1 MRHRLSRVGI
11 YTILMIAAFFC
22 LFPFYM
28 VVVTALKSLPEI
40 YSMPSWA
47 IPNHINWSGFVNAWN
62 GLSRGFVNSFEFTIP
77 AVAISVFLGS
87 LGGFGLTKIRF
98 KGANMIFLFLLFGM
112 FLPYQI
118 VLLPLV
124 KFMAMTHLYGN
135 ISSLILTHVAYG
147 IPITTLIFRN
157 FYSSIPMSLIEAGKV
172 DGANIWQIY
181 SKVILPLSIPA
192 VVVAVIW
199 QFTHIWNDFLFG
211 LVLGSTPS
219 VTPVTVLLNNLKGSM
234 ISQWNTLMAGALL
247 TMLPTVVVYLLMGK
261 YFVKGLL
268 GGSVKG

>member
-1 MRHRLSRVGI
+1 MNHKLTKIGT
-11 YTILMIAAFFC
+11 YTILIIAAFFC
-22 LFPFYM
+22 LFPIYI
-28 VVVTALKSLPEI
+28 VIVTALKSLPEI
-40 YSMPSWA
+40 YAMPSWA
-47 IPNHINWSGFVNAWN
+47 IPLHINWSGFVNAWD
-62 GLSRGFVNSFEFTIP
+62 GLRRGFINSLEFTIP
-77 AVAISVFLGS
+77 AVIISVFLGS

-98 KGANMIFLFLLFGM
+98 KGANVIFLFLLFGM

-124 KFMAMTHLYGN
+124 KFMAIAHLYGN

-157 FYSSIPMSLIEAGKV
+157 FYSSIPTSLVEAGKI
-172 DGANIWQIY
+172 DGANTWQIY
-181 SKVILPLSIPA
+181 LRVILPLSIPGI
-192 VVVAVIW
+192 VVAVIW

-247 TMLPTVVVYLLMGK
+247 TMLPTLIVYLLMGK

-268 GGSVKG
+268 GGSIKG

>member
-1 MRHRLSRVGI
+1 MRHKLSRIGI
-11 YTILMIAAFFC
+11 YTTLITAAFFC
-22 LFPFYM
+22 LFPMYIL
-28 VVVTALKSLPEI
+28 VATALKSLPEI

-47 IPNHINWSGFVNAWN
+47 LPSHIDLSGFAAAWN
-62 GLSRGFVNSFEFTIP
+62 GLSGGFVNSFEFTIP

-87 LGGFGLTKIRF
+87 LGGFALTKVRF
-98 KGANMIFLFLLFGM
+98 KGADAVFLFLLFGM

-124 KFMAMTHLYGN
+124 KFMAMIHLYGN

-157 FYSSIPMSLIEAGKV
+157 FYSSVPTSLVEAGKV
-172 DGANIWQIY
+172 DGASIWQIY
-181 SKVILPLSIPA
+181 LRVILPVSVPGA
-192 VVVAVIW
+192 VVAVIW
-199 QFTHIWNDFLFG
+199 QFTHVWNDFLFG

-247 TMLPTVVVYLLMGK
+247 TALPTIVVYLFMGK